1 MAANCEIRRAADR
14 AVTTTPWLE
23 SKHSFSFGDHY
34 EPDNTH
40 HGLLV
45 VNNDDIVAPGR
56 GFKTHPHRDME
67 IVTWVLEG
75 ELTHQDSTGNY
86 GVIYPG
92 LAQRMSAGGGILH
105 SEKNDSLTQP
115 VHFVQMW
122 VVPDETGIPPGYQQ
136 HDIGH
141 IGAELVTI
149 ASGMPGHDAAISLH
163 NRTAALHGARL
174 QPGDTV
180 TAPSAPYLHVYL
192 PCGRLTLDGAG
203 ELAAG
208 DAARYTGAD
217 GPRLTASEPTDLL
230 IWEMHAKLGG

>member
-1 MAANCEIRRAADR
+1 MPANSEIRRAADR
-14 AVTTTPWLE
+14 AVTTTPWLT
-23 SKHSFSFGDHY
+23 SRHSFSFGDHY

-45 VNNDDIVAPGR
+45 VNNDDVVAPDA
-56 GFKTHPHRDME
+56 GFDTHAHRDME

-75 ELTHQDSTGNY
+75 ELTHQDSTGNH

-92 LAQRMSAGGGILH
+92 LAQRMSAGSGILH
-105 SEKNDSLTQP
+105 SEKNDSSTRP

-122 VVPDETGIPPGYQQ
+122 VFPDESGIAPGYQQ
-136 HDIGH
+136 HEIGH

-149 ASGMPGHDAAISLH
+149 ASGIPGRDAAISLH
-163 NRTAALHGARL
+163 NRGAALHGARL
-174 QPGDTV
+174 QPGDTIN
-180 TAPSAPYLHVYL
+180 APAAPFLHVFV
-192 PCGRLTLDGAG
+192 PHGRLTLEGTG
-203 ELAAG
+203 ELAQG
-208 DAARYTGAD
+208 DAARLTDAE